1 MNHSQHLQGGS
12 LRQSVSLKK
21 GGANMIMRNASR
33 LLFGLFALM
42 ATFSLGI
49 VLSPKIL
56 RASFVRRMAIIGKM
70 AGLTSSPF
78 PALAMTGASSSPKQ
92 SLTTACSDVRAR
104 NGRVSEPECKHAANL
119 LDSCT
124 KGRFYGSM
132 WLWRRSYRERIQT
145 PFGRSDRSGCVSWL
159 LRMPRWTGNR
169 PFRLSKL

>member
-1 MNHSQHLQGGS
+1 
-12 LRQSVSLKK
+12 
-21 GGANMIMRNASR
+21 MIMRNASR

-124 KGRFYGSM
+124 KGRNMSFLHRSLPVLGGAALM
-132 WLWRRSYRERIQT
+132 GVGVGLKLWPGVAFAAVLVLYVVIRQALFEHY
-145 PFGRSDRSGCVSWL
+145 L
-159 LRMPRWTGNR
+159 LTRKTD
-169 PFRLSKL
+169 